1 MFGLVKKCFFAGLV
15 FISTLTSVNLLVCI
29 SMNNQEWRIRP
40 QNVNINSKESI
51 FFPLALKQVNAMI
64 IATISIIRMQ
74 NCAFQI
80 LLKI

>member
-1 MFGLVKKCFFAGLV
+1 MFGLVKKCFFTGLV
-15 FISTLTSVNLLVCI
+15 FISTLTSVNLLVCVL
-29 SMNNQEWRIRP
+29 MNNQECRIRP
-40 QNVNINSKESI
+40 QNVNINSKEST

>member
-29 SMNNQEWRIRP
+29 SMNNQECIIRP

>member
-1 MFGLVKKCFFAGLV
+1 MFGLVKKCFFTGLV
-15 FISTLTSVNLLVCI
+15 FISTLTSVNLLVCV
-29 SMNNQEWRIRP
+29 SMNNQECRIRP